1 MIKDLKKKHLAPIFQ
16 KLTEEE
22 VHNLSFQDVVGA
34 YDELKNEYKA
44 RAVGAKDI
52 IAEVFSELLSVIN
65 DTIIIIIIIIIIIFI
80 FIFINIIIIVI
91 IISSIGRSALTL
103 PLELSSS

>member
-52 IAEVFSELLSVIN
+52 IAEVFSELHSVIN
-65 DTIIIIIIIIIIIFI
+65 DTIIIIIIIIIIFI

>member
-1 MIKDLKKKHLAPIFQ
+1 MIEDLQKKYLDPIFQ

-22 VHNLSFQDVVGA
+22 AHNLSFQDVVSA

-52 IAEVFSELLSVIN
+52 IAEVFSKLHSVIN
-65 DTIIIIIIIIIIIFI
+65 DTIIIIIIIIIIFI